1 VTCVVVKTIQP
12 PEEPDTRARQRI
24 WEGVYLGRPAILKQ
38 RFSKRYRHPAL
49 DTRLTQSR
57 LRQVHA

>member
-1 VTCVVVKTIQP
+1 MQP
-12 PEEPDTRARQRI
+12 PEEPDIGARQRI

-38 RFSKRYRHPAL
+38 RFSKRYRHPVL